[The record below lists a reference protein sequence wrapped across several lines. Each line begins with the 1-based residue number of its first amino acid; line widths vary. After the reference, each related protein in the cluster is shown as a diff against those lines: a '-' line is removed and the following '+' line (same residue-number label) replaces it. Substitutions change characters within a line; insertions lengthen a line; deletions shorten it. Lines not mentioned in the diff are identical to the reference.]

1 MSSEECTENEQEVNS
16 MSQNSG
22 RKYDNVA
29 AIDLLHQVSSM
40 YSGTKKPHDYGTGE
54 TFTSVE
60 THIVKCIADHPGIT
74 VTELAYDYAKTK
86 GAISQILKKLIE
98 KGIILQKPSP
108 EQGDKRIFL
117 FLTPAGEKLNEAHV
131 RYDEFH
137 AGETLDRVRLEFTD
151 EQFDTAFDVIQCWLK
166 CRRIVHEE
174 RRLAREGRQKED

>member
-1 MSSEECTENEQEVNS
+1 
-16 MSQNSG
+16 MSQNS

-40 YSGTKKPHDYGTGE
+40 YTGTKKPHDYGTGD
-54 TFTSVE
+54 TYTSAE

-98 KGIILQKPSP
+98 KGLIQQKPSREP
-108 EQGDKRIFL
+108 GDKRIFL
-117 FLTPAGEKLNEAHV
+117 FLTPEGEQLNEAHV
-131 RYDEFH
+131 RYDESH
-137 AGETLDRVRLEFTD
+137 AGETLELVRKEFSD

-166 CRRIVHEE
+166 CRRIVHEK
-174 RRLAREGRQKED
+174 RRLAQKKQAKDEG

>member
-1 MSSEECTENEQEVNS
+1 MAPD
-16 MSQNSG
+16 SG

-54 TFTSVE
+54 TYTSVE

-98 KGIILQKPSP
+98 KGLIVQKPS
-108 EQGDKRIFL
+108 EAGDKRIFL
-117 FLTPAGEKLNEAHV
+117 YLSPEGERLNEAHI
-131 RYDEFH
+131 RYDESH
-137 AGETLDRVRLEFTD
+137 AGETLDLVRQEFTD
-151 EQFDTAFDVIQCWLK
+151 REFDIAFDVIQCWLK
-166 CRRIVHEE
+166 CRRVVHER
-174 RRLAREGRQKED
+174 RRLARESQQKQS